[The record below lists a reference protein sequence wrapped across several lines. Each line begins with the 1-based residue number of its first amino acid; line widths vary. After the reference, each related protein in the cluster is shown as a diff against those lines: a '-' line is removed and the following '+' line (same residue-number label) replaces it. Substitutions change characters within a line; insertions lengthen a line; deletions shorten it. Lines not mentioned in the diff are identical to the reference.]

1 MLGSEVIAALSY
13 HQKLDVL
20 NLILELL
27 DQERIAAPDYRRRCE
42 AMFATVYA
50 AAA

>member
-1 MLGSEVIAALSY
+1 MLGSEVIALSY
-13 HQKLDVL
+13 YQKLDVL
-20 NLILELL
+20 YLILGLL
-27 DQERIAAPDYRRRCE
+27 DQEGITAPDYRRRCE